1 MATLVMMGAFIAL
14 ILLGFSMSVAMGASA
29 LLGLWLLGVPLQTA
43 ARLMIEEL
51 RSIAF
56 LAVPFFILSANL
68 LSEMRVSDRIFR
80 VANHATGRLPGGLAQ
95 VNVVSTVLFSG
106 ASGSALADIGGM
118 GAILVRAMARMGYRP
133 EFAAALSAVA
143 SIITP
148 MIPPS
153 VMMIIYAVNMNT
165 SIAALFVAGI
175 VPGLLFAVA
184 LILTILAMALTGRET
199 FPVPERSSRREV
211 LRDTIIGLP
220 AIATPVFVLGGI
232 VMGYTTPTEA
242 ALVAVFYA
250 LLLGLVYGE
259 ATWPRIARAMLSTCM
274 STSVIMLLT
283 ALGGVMAYVVI
294 SSRSAETV
302 AGLLL
307 SISDHPVFILLAVN
321 LILLLMGMLMETV
334 PSMLISIPM
343 LGPIALA
350 AGVDP
355 VHFGVILV
363 FNLLVGIITPPSGI
377 GIFTICA
384 VTGLSPDRVFRETF
398 PFYVAMVGVLALI
411 TFVPVLSLWLP
422 GLLISR

>member
-1 MATLVMMGAFIAL
+1 MATLVMMSLFIAL

-29 LLGLWLLGVPLQTA
+29 LVGLWLLGVPLQTA

-51 RSIAF
+51 RSIAL
-56 LAVPFFILSANL
+56 LAVPFFILAANL

-118 GAILVRAMARMGYRP
+118 GSILVRSMSRLGYRA

-175 VPGLLFAVA
+175 VPGLLFAFA
-184 LILTILAMALTGRET
+184 LILTILLMALTGREK
-199 FPVPERSSRREV
+199 FPIPERVSRRV
-211 LRDTIIGLP
+211 ILRDTIVGLP
-220 AIATPVFVLGGI
+220 AILIPVFVLGGI

-242 ALVAVFYA
+242 AFVGVFYS
-250 LLLGLVYGE
+250 LFLGLIYGE
-259 ATWPRIARAMLSTCM
+259 ATWSRIGSAMLNTCT

-294 SSRSAETV
+294 SSRSADV
-302 AGLLL
+302 LAGLLL
-307 SISDHPVFILLAVN
+307 SISTDPIFVLIAIN
-321 LILLLMGMLMETV
+321 LILLIMGMLLETV
-334 PSMLISIPM
+334 PAMLIAIPL

-350 AGVDP
+350 AGMDP

-363 FNLLVGIITPPSGI
+363 FNLLIGIITPPSGI
-377 GIFTICA
+377 GVFTICA
-384 VTGLSPDRVFRETF
+384 VTGLSPDKVFRDTL
-398 PFYVAMVGVLALI
+398 PFYLAMLGVLAAI
-411 TFVPVLSLWLP
+411 TFLPALSLWLP
-422 GLLISR
+422 GVLISQ